1 MGASLLALA
10 KSIYFTSYFKDIRS
24 SHGFITS
31 ATHNNVLTPLC
42 KRNSGLGMFT
52 QALAIYGTN

>member
-42 KRNSGLGMFT
+42 KRNS
-52 QALAIYGTN
+52 